1 MSDPAFWSDPI
12 SAQALI
18 QELKSLKSTTDPYA
32 ALERDIAYAMELLSL
47 ADDGD
52 IPIIEEIE
60 QQGIQFAAQLNA
72 LEIRTFFSKEEDSRN
87 ALLSIHAG
95 AGGVDAMDWA
105 ARIERMYQRWLTK
118 AHFEWEIVERT
129 EGEAGIKRAVIE
141 VRGQYAY
148 GHLRSEIGVHRI
160 CHISDFDAN
169 HKKQT
174 SFASVDA
181 IPLYPDVKINIKESD
196 LEFETFRSGGPG
208 GQGVNTTDSA
218 VRVWHKPT
226 GLFVKC
232 QSQRSQIQN
241 KNKAMQL
248 LASKLQAIE
257 DGRRVPSDDK
267 PDISFGHQI
276 RTYAYTIVKDHRT
289 EFQMGNVQA
298 VLDGDLT
305 PFIEAYLRMK

>member
-1 MSDPAFWSDPI
+1 MQSPSFWSDPT

-32 ALERDIAYAMELLSL
+32 ALNGDITYAIELLGL
-47 ADDGD
+47 AEDGD
-52 IPIIEEIE
+52 VSVIKEIE
-60 QQGIQFAAQLNA
+60 GQAIEYAARLSD
-72 LEIRTFFSKEEDSRN
+72 LEIRTFFSKDEDSRN

-118 AHFEWEIVERT
+118 AHFEWEIVDRI
-129 EGEAGIKRAVIE
+129 EGEAGIKKSIIE

-148 GHLRSEIGVHRI
+148 GHLKSEMGVHRI
-160 CHISDFDAN
+160 CHISAFDAN

-181 IPLYPDVKINIKESD
+181 IPLYPDVRIEIKESD
-196 LEFETFRSGGPG
+196 IEIETFRSGGPG

-218 VRVWHKPT
+218 VRVWHKAT

-241 KNKAMQL
+241 KNKAVQL

-257 DGRRVPSDDK
+257 DGRRVVNDDK

>member
-1 MSDPAFWSDPI
+1 MSGPGFWSDPT

-18 QELKSLKSTTDPYA
+18 KELKSFKSTTEPYVTLNRDILDDIELCTIADDTDPIVSEIERHVEPYTDRLQ
-32 ALERDIAYAMELLSL
+32 ALET
-47 ADDGD
+47 
-52 IPIIEEIE
+52 
-60 QQGIQFAAQLNA
+60 F
-72 LEIRTFFSKEEDSRN
+72 TFFSSDDDKRDV
-87 ALLSIHAG
+87 LLSVHAG

-105 ARIERMYQRWLTK
+105 AQIERMYQRWLTK
-118 AHFEWEIVERT
+118 AGFEWEIVERS
-129 EGEAGIKRAVIE
+129 EGEAGIKRSVIE
-141 VRGQYAY
+141 VRGLYAY
-148 GHLRSEIGVHRI
+148 GYLKSEIGVHRI
-160 CHISDFDAN
+160 CHISEFDAN

-181 IPLYPDVKINIKESD
+181 LPLYPNIKVEIKECD
-196 LEFETFRSGGPG
+196 LDIETFRSGGPG

-232 QSQRSQIQN
+232 QSQRSQMQN
-241 KNKAMQL
+241 KNKAVQL

-257 DGRRVPSDDK
+257 EGKRTVNDDK

-276 RTYAYTIVKDHRT
+276 RTYAYTLVKDHRT
-289 EFQMGNVQA
+289 GLQVGNVQG

-305 PFIEAYLRMK
+305 PFIEAYLRRQ